1 MKTTSL
7 VTLGLLLALG
17 ACTEDDGATSAG
29 SCTFAGE
36 THANGER
43 WDCDCN
49 ECWCEDGVLA
59 STDLD
64 CSPDPGEGGAGGAA
78 SDGDA
83 GAAGEAPTGGGPDDG
98 GASALGGATTGG
110 AATGGATTGGDGGAT
125 GGGASCEVGERIY
138 PDGATWSCDCNQCWC
153 EDGMVSSTLI
163 ACPQPTCRADTD
175 CLGGEFCD
183 FPPGACGGEGTCL
196 LPPDACEDVYQP
208 VCGCDGVTY
217 GNGCEAAAAGTSVI
231 AEGEC
236 AIAVEPVACGG
247 WLGDTCAADE
257 YCAYVPSD
265 YCGAADASATCQPR
279 PDACTEEYA
288 PVCGCDGETY
298 GNACSANA
306 AGTGVLSVGECPTTS
321 G

>member
-1 MKTTSL
+1 MKTASL
-7 VTLGLLLALG
+7 FALGLVLALG
-17 ACTEDDGATSAG
+17 ACTEDDGTTSG
-29 SCTFAGE
+29 GTCTFAGE

-49 ECWCEDGVLA
+49 QCWCEDGVLA

-64 CSPDPGEGGAGGAA
+64 CSPDPGEGGAGGAVD
-78 SDGDA
+78 DGEA
-83 GAAGEAPTGGGPDDG
+83 GAAGETAT
-98 GASALGGATTGG
+98 GGATTGG
-110 AATGGATTGGDGGAT
+110 AATGGAATGGYPTGGAATGGEGGAT
-125 GGGASCEVGERIY
+125 GGGASCEVGDRIY
-138 PDGATWSCDCNQCWC
+138 PDGATWACDCNQCWC
-153 EDGMVSSTLI
+153 EDGLVSSTLI
-163 ACPQPTCRADTD
+163 ACPVPTCGADAD
-175 CLGGEFCD
+175 CTGGEYCE
-183 FPPGACGGEGTCL
+183 FPLGACGGEGTCL

-217 GNGCEAAAAGTSVI
+217 GNRCAAAAAGVSVI

-236 AIAVEPVACGG
+236 AVAIEPTACGG
-247 WLGDTCAADE
+247 WLGDTCATDE
-257 YCAYVPSD
+257 YCAYVPGE
-265 YCGAADASATCQPR
+265 YCGAADASSICQPR

-306 AGTGVLSVGECPTTS
+306 AGTGVLSEGECPTIS